1 MRNVRKY
8 FFEVCF
14 VNLFFEEFWK
24 NIVFDKKLIDEE
36 KNYVFN
42 VIVEKVIENGF
53 LKFFECKR
61 LIKILRLYFDIIVC
75 EWRYV
80 YCVDV
85 I

>member
-1 MRNVRKY
+1 MLGNII
-8 FFEVCF
+8 FEVCF

-24 NIVFDKKLIDEE
+24 NIVFDKILIDEE
-36 KNYVFN
+36 KIYVFK
-42 VIVEKVIENGF
+42 VIVEKIIENGV

>member
-1 MRNVRKY
+1 MLGNII
-8 FFEVCF
+8 FEVCF
-14 VNLFFEEFWK
+14 VNLFFEDFWK
-24 NIVFDKKLIDEE
+24 NIVFDKILIDEE
-36 KNYVFN
+36 KIYVFK
-42 VIVEKVIENGF
+42 VIVEKIIENGV